1 VSAELRRVAH
11 VLLPAGTFAETS
23 GTFVNLEG
31 RWQSF
36 TGAARAVGAARPAWK
51 ILRVLG
57 NLLNFSG
64 FDYESSEQVRDE
76 LKKLV
81 AQGAAASAS
90 AAAQA
95 ANAATTGAASAHVVA
110 AGAGSDRVVDL
121 PMYQIDG
128 VVRRAVSL
136 QRTRDGQASASVY
149 GAA

>member
-1 VSAELRRVAH
+1 VIAVTPYVSAELRRVAH

-81 AQGAAASAS
+81 SQDAATAVGAA
-90 AAAQA
+90 
-95 ANAATTGAASAHVVA
+95 NAASAHVVV